1 MSWELLICVSVILY
15 SVSVLLQRLLLK
27 EDKSESISFSIFFQF
42 GVALVTAVFVFIMQG
57 TIPLPDF
64 SKISWSVFAMTTL
77 YALAN
82 IFIFKA
88 LKSTEASRFTVIFSS
103 KTLFAALS
111 ASVLFKEV
119 LTPIQWI
126 GAILIIAGIVII
138 SMKKFHTRL
147 NMGDFFA
154 LLAAI
159 LFGLANVNDRFLVQF
174 FDPYT
179 YVVIGFFLPGFAI
192 AIMYPKKILLLPTYL
207 RKNFLYKM
215 VFLCLLYGLSAVTF
229 FAALQRTPNS
239 SQLFSIN
246 AFGAIITVVLSI
258 MILKEKEHMWKK
270 ILGVVISVIG
280 LLLIS
285 G

>member
-1 MSWELLICVSVILY
+1 MSWQLLIGISVILY

-27 EDKSESISFSIFFQF
+27 DDKSESISFSIFFQI
-42 GVALVTAVFVFIMQG
+42 GVAAVTAILVFIMQG
-57 TIPLPDF
+57 SIPLPDF
-64 SKISWSVFAMTTL
+64 SNISWSVLAMTAL

-88 LKSTEASRFTVIFSS
+88 LKSTEASRFTVIFAS
-103 KTLFAALS
+103 KTLFAALG
-111 ASVLFKEV
+111 ASLLFREV
-119 LTPIQWI
+119 LTPIQWV
-126 GAILIIAGIVII
+126 GAILIILGIVII
-138 SMKKFHTRL
+138 SMKKFDKKL
-147 NMGDFFA
+147 NMGDLFA

-159 LFGLANVNDRFLVQF
+159 LFGLANTNDRFLVKF

-179 YVVIGFFLPGFAI
+179 YVIIGFLLPGFAI
-192 AIMYPKKILLLPTYL
+192 ALMYPKKLILLKTYI

-215 VFLCLLYGLSAVTF
+215 ALLCLLYGLSAVTF
-229 FAALQRTPNS
+229 FAALQITPNS

-246 AFGAIITVVLSI
+246 AFGAIITVILSI
-258 MILKEKEHMWKK
+258 LILKERDHMAKK
-270 ILGVVISVIG
+270 IIGALISVAG